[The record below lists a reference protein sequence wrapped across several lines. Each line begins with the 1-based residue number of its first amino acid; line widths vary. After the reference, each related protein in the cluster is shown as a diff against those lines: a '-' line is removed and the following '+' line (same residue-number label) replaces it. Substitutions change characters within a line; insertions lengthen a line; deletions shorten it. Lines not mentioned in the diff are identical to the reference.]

1 MIEEVIV
8 PATSFLYRAS
18 IITALSAFRTL
29 ISSKSPFFNFFNT
42 AWFGELRVVDCDS
55 VAQSSVG
62 SFTQVPPPDPD
73 ISFPPLDFSTLQVLR
88 VYTSTSLGE
97 CQPIFAHQ
105 RCAANHRTRNK
116 ANSLRP
122 SVSA

>member
-73 ISFPPLDFSTLQVLR
+73 ISSPLSTFSTRQVFRL
-88 VYTSTSLGE
+88 YTSTSLGE
-97 CQPIFAHQ
+97 WQPITSRY
-105 RCAANHRTRNK
+105 RCAA
-116 ANSLRP
+116 S
-122 SVSA
+122 